1 MKRALLP
8 SQKRIL
14 SNLGKQIKLARLR
27 RDLSAEQIAERA
39 DISRGTLIK
48 IENGDEG
55 VAMGHY
61 FRVLIALGLASDILL
76 VAKDDELGRKLQDA
90 KLNIKKRASKKII
103 QALDAAVEIE
113 DFLPPPAK
121 LVKRK
126 KRRKSLMISD
136 AHGPGYSV

>member
-14 SNLGKQIKLARLR
+14 NNLGKQIKLARLR

-48 IENGDEG
+48 IESGDEG
-55 VAMGHY
+55 VSMGHY

-90 KLNIKKRASKKII
+90 KLNVRERASKKIV

-121 LVKRK
+121 LVKRE
-126 KRRKSLMISD
+126 KRRKSLKISD
-136 AHGPGYSV
+136 KRPLEYRD